1 MRPDMFEV
9 IIERPRSGSRRARYP
24 RARMRRLTGDA
35 RCESMGRI
43 YGEKYLNE
51 NLAPLRR
58 YLVAQVGRPWWKVRS
73 EISERLDVGSAVQ
86 KHVMEHLADFVD
98 ENVFEEEG
106 EIWTR
111 EWGGKRVRVRSI
123 GRPKIYVDPRSGI
136 LRMAPMEPRKAKKR
150 ARRRLSH
157 VRRLGANRE
166 LRRMNG
172 TWYLCTIGTFDRLT
186 QNRPLDALVRRAA
199 NPWAWHEEIVGDLWT
214 ANRYVQTARILTKRE
229 REKLL
234 G

>member
-24 RARMRRLTGDA
+24 RTRMRRITGDA

-58 YLVAQVGRPWWKVRS
+58 FLRSRLGRPWSVVRS
-73 EISERLDVGSAVQ
+73 EISEHLDVGSAVQ

-98 ENVFEEEG
+98 ENVFERDG
-106 EIWTR
+106 ELWTR
-111 EWGGKRVRVRSI
+111 RHWGNVERVRSI
-123 GRPKIYVDPRSGI
+123 GRPKIYVCPRTGI
-136 LRMAPMEPRKAKKR
+136 LRMAPMEPRKAKRRKK
-150 ARRRLSH
+150 RRLSH
-157 VRRLGANRE
+157 VRVLSPVRE

-172 TWYLCTIGTFDRLT
+172 IWYDCTIATFEK
-186 QNRPLDALVRRAA
+186 
-199 NPWAWHEEIVGDLWT
+199 WAP
-214 ANRYVQTARILTKRE
+214 
-229 REKLL
+229 KL
-234 G
+234 